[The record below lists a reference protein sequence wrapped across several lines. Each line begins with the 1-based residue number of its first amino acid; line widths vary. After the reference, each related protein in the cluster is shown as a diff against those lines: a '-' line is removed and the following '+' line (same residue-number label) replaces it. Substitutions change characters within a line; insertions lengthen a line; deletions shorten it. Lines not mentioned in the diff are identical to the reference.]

1 LTKGGTLAT
10 IDFVNLAWQ
19 TCAEG
24 RARSEEEEEA
34 TLPAKA
40 THSQTRRH
48 NQQLVLRTI
57 YDRQATSRAEV
68 ARLTGLTRTS
78 VSKLVAELIGNGL
91 VAEVG
96 RGPSSGGKAPILL
109 SVIPDSRHV
118 IGLDLGDAL
127 FSGAV
132 VDLRGRILDS
142 LSRPLDGRDGRA
154 ALQLVFDVIDALISS
169 NGKRPLLGIGIGTP
183 GLIDSASGTVRWAV
197 NLDWAELALGP
208 IVSER
213 YGVPVVVANDSQAAA
228 LAELTFAEL
237 GRRANLIVI
246 RVGRGLGAGIIVN
259 GQLFQGDGSGA
270 GEIGHTASLTGNEQC
285 RCGSVGC
292 LETVA
297 SMRAMVASA
306 GRVDPEVVDDT
317 SLVRAFRAGQPQVR
331 RVVIDAAHALGLAIG
346 GLIGALNVG
355 RIVLVGPAAALGD
368 DWLAAV
374 REKALASS
382 LPMLARTTS
391 IELRQTGDDGV
402 LLGASA
408 LLMTRELG
416 LSAVR

>member
-1 LTKGGTLAT
+1 VG
-10 IDFVNLAWQ
+10 
-19 TCAEG
+19 
-24 RARSEEEEEA
+24 
-34 TLPAKA
+34 
-40 THSQTRRH
+40 
-48 NQQLVLRTI
+48 
-57 YDRQATSRAEV
+57 
-68 ARLTGLTRTS
+68 
-78 VSKLVAELIGNGL
+78 ELIDSGL

-109 SVIPDSRHV
+109 SVVPDSRHV
-118 IGLDLGDAL
+118 IGLDLGDEQ

-132 VDLRGRILDS
+132 VDLRGRVLNS
-142 LSRPLDGRDGRA
+142 FTRPLDGRDGRQ
-154 ALQLVFDVIDALISS
+154 ALQLVFDVIDALIAS
-169 NGKRPLLGIGIGTP
+169 NGARPMLGIGIGTP

-228 LAELTFAEL
+228 LAELTFAEA

-259 GQLFQGDGSGA
+259 GQLFQGDGAGA
-270 GEIGHTASLTGNEQC
+270 GEIGHTASPAGEEHC
-285 RCGSVGC
+285 RCGGVGC

-297 SMRAMVASA
+297 SMRAMVATA
-306 GRVDPEVVDDT
+306 GNVDPQVVDDA
-317 SLVRAFRAGQPQVR
+317 SLVRAFHAGQPLVR
-331 RVVIDAAHALGLAIG
+331 GIVLDAAQALGLAIA

-368 DWLAAV
+368 GWLDAV
-374 REKALASS
+374 REKAFASS
-382 LPMLARTTS
+382 LPMLARRTS

-408 LLMTRELG
+408 MLINRELG

>member
-1 LTKGGTLAT
+1 MGAKARSTLSTCLAKLRGGP
-10 IDFVNLAWQ
+10 
-19 TCAEG
+19 
-24 RARSEEEEEA
+24 RARAEEEA

-40 THSQTRRH
+40 THRQTRRH
-48 NQQLVLRTI
+48 NQRLVLRTI
-57 YDRQATSRAEV
+57 YDRQQTSRAEV

-78 VSKLVAELIGNGL
+78 VSQLVGELIASGL

-118 IGLDLGDAL
+118 IGLDLGDAM

-132 VDLRGRILDS
+132 VDLRGRVLHS
-142 LSRPLDGRDGRA
+142 LSRPLDGRDGRQ
-154 ALQLVFDVIDALISS
+154 ALQLVFDVVDALVSV
-169 NGKRPLLGIGIGTP
+169 NGARPLLGVGIGTP

-208 IVSER
+208 LVSER

-228 LAELTFAEL
+228 LAELTFAES

-270 GEIGHTASLTGNEQC
+270 GEIGHTATFAGNEQC
-285 RCGSVGC
+285 RCGGVGC

-306 GRVDPEVVDDT
+306 GRLDPQVVDDA
-317 SLVRAFRAGQPQVR
+317 SLVKAFHAGQPLVR
-331 RVVIDAAHALGLAIG
+331 GVVVDAAHALGLAIA

-374 REKALASS
+374 REKAFASS
-382 LPMLARTTS
+382 LPVLARRTS

>member
-1 LTKGGTLAT
+1 MAAHHRLCQ
-10 IDFVNLAWQ
+10 VAWQ
-19 TCAEG
+19 SCAEG
-24 RARSEEEEEA
+24 GAQAEEGA
-34 TLPAKA
+34 TLPTKA
-40 THSQTRRH
+40 THRQTRRH
-48 NQQLVLRTI
+48 NQQLVLGTI
-57 YDRQATSRAEV
+57 YEREATSRAEV

-78 VSKLVAELIGNGL
+78 VSHLVSELIDSGL

-118 IGLDLGDAL
+118 IGLDLGDEQ

-132 VDLRGRILDS
+132 IDLRGRVLNS
-142 LSRPLDGRDGRA
+142 LTRPLDGRDGRQ
-154 ALQLVFDVIDALISS
+154 ALQLVFDVIDALIAS
-169 NGKRPLLGIGIGTP
+169 NGARPLLGVGIGTP

-228 LAELTFAEL
+228 LAELTFAEA

-259 GQLFQGDGSGA
+259 GQLFQGDGAGA
-270 GEIGHTASLTGNEQC
+270 GEIGHTASPAGEEQC
-285 RCGSVGC
+285 RCGGVGC

-297 SMRAMVASA
+297 SMRAMVATA
-306 GRVDPEVVDDT
+306 RNVDPQVVDDA
-317 SLVRAFRAGQPQVR
+317 SLVTAFHAGQPLVHGI
-331 RVVIDAAHALGLAIG
+331 VLDAAHALGLAIAC
-346 GLIGALNVG
+346 LIGALNVG
-355 RIVLVGPAAALGD
+355 RIVLVGPAAALGEA
-368 DWLAAV
+368 WLDAV
-374 REKALASS
+374 REKAFASS
-382 LPMLARTTS
+382 LPMLARRTS

-408 LLMTRELG
+408 MLMNRELG